1 MINLRQNL
9 QRLISYCTFV
19 VFSITSSSG
28 AWAGESDKIF
38 ESAYNYI
45 IVDKQ
50 GSIISFRR
58 LENGTNVSAIDLNQP
73 TFQVIPYTRFLFAAA
88 LFKQHP
94 HKVLSIGLGAGAF
107 NRLFNVAYPAAE
119 LTTVEIDPMIESVA
133 ETLTGFHPSPL
144 NKVSIED
151 GRRFLMH
158 SQERWDWIVVD
169 AYVRN
174 SQTPPHLTT
183 VEFFEL
189 ARRHLTEDGVLVVNI
204 VAPQAL
210 FYSQLATLRHV
221 FQNNVILEPQ
231 NHSNKVF
238 LGSAH
243 SKPDITSTITRP
255 DTSLQP
261 ILVKNGVRIE
271 EIRRSVLQVSLP
283 PETIILTDDYA
294 PTEFLGEDWKRD

>member
-1 MINLRQNL
+1 MMNLRQ
-9 QRLISYCTFV
+9 RLLRFIFCSIFV
-19 VFSITSSSG
+19 VLSITSSSG
-28 AWAGESDKIF
+28 AWAGESDEIF

-45 IVDKQ
+45 IVDRQ
-50 GSIISFRR
+50 GSMVSFRR

-73 TFQVIPYTRFLFAAA
+73 TFQVIPYTRLLFAAA
-88 LFKQHP
+88 LFKGHP

-107 NRLFNVAYPAAE
+107 NRLFNVAYPTTE

-133 ETLTGFHPSPL
+133 EKLTGFYPSPT

-221 FQNNVILEPQ
+221 FQNNVILEPP

-243 SKPDITSTITRP
+243 NTPDMTLTITRAEA
-255 DTSLQP
+255 SLQP
-261 ILVKNGVRIE
+261 ILMKNGVRIE
-271 EIRRSVLQVSLP
+271 DIRKSVLRVSLP
-283 PETIILTDDYA
+283 PETIILTDDFA
-294 PTEFLGEDWKRD
+294 PTEFLGEDWNRN